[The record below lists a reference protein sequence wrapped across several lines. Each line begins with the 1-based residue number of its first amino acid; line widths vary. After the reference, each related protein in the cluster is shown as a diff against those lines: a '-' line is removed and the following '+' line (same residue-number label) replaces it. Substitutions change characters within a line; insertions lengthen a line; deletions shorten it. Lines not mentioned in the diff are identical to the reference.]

1 MCPSVLCTQGVRRA
15 VPRQLFGRRLLGDS
29 ALRADRHHCTLPVR
43 HDRLLRC
50 LNELRRGAV
59 RATDDIAN
67 RPAHRCVWNAIR
79 RTHDQPRHGIER
91 LLDGRTAILRAR
103 FPDQERAVE
112 QLLATL
118 QLARAI
124 EPHVLVSGRRLRFF
138 RQTDPPVAR
147 FCANPRLACACR
159 IEHRQAYA
167 LSGEGPPLVRAGTW
181 LTHVHHDWESP
192 IWAHWLR
199 FMSERHTLVR
209 YDPRGCGLSQTD
221 VGEITLEDWVADL
234 EAVVDRLELESF
246 PLFGMS
252 QGAAVAAEYAIRHPE
267 RVSHLTLY
275 APLVT
280 GWRRTLTGPYSQAWR
295 SMQDLVL
302 AGWGE
307 ENMAFPAMFAH
318 LFLPESTPE
327 MRQCY
332 AELQRKSASKEVASR
347 FMSLLGDLSV
357 FKRLKLIRVPTLV
370 IQIAREQV
378 IDPRT
383 AAGVAS
389 EIAGSEFVSIDSRNH
404 ILLEDEP
411 GWQEFKSVFTRHV
424 PGATAPPRR
433 DAAARERIAQ
443 LSQREQ
449 RILGEIAKGLNN
461 REIASGLFISEKTVR
476 NHITSIFDKLGVSS
490 RAQAIVMAKEA
501 GL

>member
-1 MCPSVLCTQGVRRA
+1 MDQR
-15 VPRQLFGRRLLGDS
+15 
-29 ALRADRHHCTLPVR
+29 
-43 HDRLLRC
+43 
-50 LNELRRGAV
+50 
-59 RATDDIAN
+59 IAF
-67 RPAHRCVWNAIR
+67 
-79 RTHDQPRHGIER
+79 
-91 LLDGRTAILRAR
+91 AR
-103 FPDQERAVE
+103 SKDK
-112 QLLATL
+112 TT
-118 QLARAI
+118 I
-124 EPHVLVSGRRLRFF
+124 
-138 RQTDPPVAR
+138 
-147 FCANPRLACACR
+147 
-159 IEHRQAYA
+159 AYA

-221 VGEITLEDWVADL
+221 VGEITLEHWVADL

-252 QGAAVAAEYAIRHPE
+252 QGGAVAAEYAIRHPE

-280 GWRRTLTGPYSQAWR
+280 GWRRPRMDPYSQSWQ
-295 SMQDLVL
+295 SMQELVL

-347 FMSLLGDLSV
+347 FMSLLGDLSI

-383 AAGVAS
+383 ATGVAS
-389 EIAGSEFVSIDSRNH
+389 EIAGSQFVSIDSRNH

-411 GWQEFKSVFTRHV
+411 GWQEFKSAFVRHV

-433 DAAARERIAQ
+433 DAAARERIGQ

-461 REIASGLFISEKTVR
+461 REIGTGLFISEKTVR